1 MNKKLLHLFG
11 LLLILFCPISQ
22 IYAGTTGKIS
32 GTVVDES
39 GETIV
44 GAQVFIEGTTIGT
57 LTDFDGKYSILN
69 LKPGTYTLVVSYLG
83 FATSKTEEVKVIVD
97 KTTIIDVTLQEAT
110 IAGEEVVVTAVR
122 PIVEKDQTTTTAYID
137 SEQIEAL
144 PITSVNEAINQ
155 QAGVV
160 DGHFRGG
167 RIGEVAYL
175 VNGVP
180 INNAFNNN
188 ASFEVEQ
195 NMVSSLEV
203 ISGVF
208 NAEYGQALSGV
219 VNIVTKGVSD
229 EWTGSFLAY
238 TGGFVSNREQEFI
251 TRNTDAGS
259 FLTVDD
265 FSREQITYTEAANPI
280 GTQDLQFSVGGP
292 IIKDKFSIQTTL
304 RYFGEEGHLLGRD
317 LFKPNDL
324 SFGVNSSDPENWII
338 TSNGSGDLEAINY
351 FDRYSINTSF
361 VYEASS
367 RFKIDYNLFLQQ
379 QTGRNYDHSFKYNP
393 DGINKYHN
401 LTQTHILGM
410 RYAFG
415 DKTFANLSYSFLR
428 DEGEFK
434 LYDEPTDPRYV
445 DENYD
450 DTEGAFSF
458 NMGGNYLSSSHD
470 ITTTHTIVGDITSQL
485 NNIVLVKA
493 GFSTRLHDLDNES
506 FGIRVDANTGFQ
518 PVRSDDPFQN
528 FKLDVNPYEFAAYAQ
543 TKIEY
548 EDLIINAGIRYDY
561 FNPDF
566 VVPRDW
572 TQAVLLEINDPNNPG
587 QTISNRVTARTTSQF
602 SPRLGVAFPIS
613 ETGVM
618 RFSAGLFFQ
627 TPQLNLIYNNAE
639 FERNPTANPASF
651 GNANIKPERTLSF
664 EVGLQQGL
672 TEDIGLELTIF
683 SKDIRNLTG
692 AEFGRATDGQNIT
705 RFINLDYGTIKGS
718 TFSLYQRGRGPLSWT
733 LDYTLQFATGSA
745 SNPTE
750 AFNRFQSGLEQ
761 IIRLQRVD
769 WDRRH
774 VLNTTVT
781 YNAGN
786 GLTFSAIN
794 NIRTGTPYTTQ
805 RNQSQSFIPNN
816 EDKPLWIN
824 TDFRAYYKPPS
835 LKQNV
840 QLFLQVDNAFDTRA
854 HFSVYGDSG
863 LGTESVFHSRL
874 INAGSRAGGLNS
886 IEEFYRDFSLLGPPR
901 SVKVGL
907 SYKF

>member
-1 MNKKLLHLFG
+1 MKQKLLHLSCFI
-11 LLLILFCPISQ
+11 LLLFCPLSVLL
-22 IYAGTTGKIS
+22 AGTTGKIS
-32 GTVVDES
+32 GTITDED
-39 GETIV
+39 GIPII
-44 GAQVFIEGTTIGT
+44 GAQVYIDGTTIGS
-57 LTDFDGKYSILN
+57 LSDLDGNYNILN
-69 LKPGTYTLVVSYLG
+69 VKPGTYTLVVSYLG
-83 FATSKTEEVKVIVD
+83 YATSKTEQVKVNVD
-97 KTTIIDVTLQEAT
+97 QTTRIDAKLREAT
-110 IAGEEVVVTAVR
+110 ISGEEVVVTAVR
-122 PIVEKDQTTTTAYID
+122 PIVEKGQTTTTAYID
-137 SEQIEAL
+137 AAQIEAL
-144 PITSVNEAINQ
+144 PITSINEAINN

-229 EWTGSFLAY
+229 DWSASVLAY
-238 TGGFVSNREQEFI
+238 TGGFVSNREQEFVS
-251 TRNTDAGS
+251 RNTGPGS

-265 FSREQITYTEAANPI
+265 FGTEQVSFSEASNVV
-280 GTQDLQFSVGGP
+280 GTNDVQLSVGGP
-292 IIKDKFSIQTTL
+292 LIKNRLGIQTTV

-317 LFKPNDL
+317 LFRPSDL
-324 SFGVNSSDPENWII
+324 SFNVNSGDPESWII
-338 TSNGSGDLEAINY
+338 NSNGSGDFEAVNY
-351 FDRYSINTSF
+351 FDRYSLNTSLVF
-361 VYEASS
+361 EATS

-379 QTGRNYDHSFKYNP
+379 QSGRNYDHSFKYNP
-393 DGINKYHN
+393 TGINKYHN

-415 DKTFANLSYSFLR
+415 DKTFANLSYSLLR
-428 DEGEFK
+428 DEGEFR
-434 LYDEPTDPRYV
+434 LYDDPSDPRYV
-445 DENYD
+445 DQRFD

-458 NMGGNYLSSSHD
+458 NMGGNYLFSNRE
-470 ITTTHTIVGDITSQL
+470 ITTTHTVVADITSQL
-485 NNIVLVKA
+485 NNSVLVKA

-506 FGIRVDANTGFQ
+506 FGIRSDANTGFL
-518 PVRSDDPFQN
+518 PERSDDPFQN
-528 FKLDVNPYEFAAYAQ
+528 FKLDVNPYEFAVYAQ

-548 EDLIINAGIRYDY
+548 DDLIVNAGIRYDY
-561 FNPDF
+561 FQPDF
-566 VVPRDW
+566 VVTRDW
-572 TQAVLLEINDPNNPG
+572 TQAVLLNINDPANPG
-587 QTISNRVTARTTSQF
+587 QTISNRIAAQTTSQF
-602 SPRLGVAFPIS
+602 SPRFGIAFPIS
-613 ETGVM
+613 DQGVL

-627 TPQLNLIYNNAE
+627 TPQLNLIFQNAE

-651 GNANIKPERTLSF
+651 GNANLKPERTLSF
-664 EVGLQQGL
+664 EIGLQQGI
-672 TEDIGLELTIF
+672 TKEVGLELTLF

-705 RFINLDYGTIKGS
+705 RFINLDYGTIKGT
-718 TFSLYQRGRGPLSWT
+718 TFSLYQQGRGPLSWT

-745 SNPTE
+745 SNPAE

-774 VLNTTVT
+774 VLNTTFT
-781 YNAGN
+781 YNTDF
-786 GLTFSAIN
+786 GLTISNIN

-805 RNQSQSFIPNN
+805 RNLSQSFIPNN
-816 EDKPLWIN
+816 QDRPLVIN
-824 TDFRAYYKPPS
+824 SDFRFYYKPPK
-835 LKQNV
+835 LKQNA
-840 QLFLQVDNAFDTRA
+840 QLFVQIDNAFDTRV
-854 HFSVYGDSG
+854 HNGVYSDSG
-863 LGTESVFHSRL
+863 LATESVFHSRL
-874 INAGSRAGGLNS
+874 IDAGATAGGLNS
-886 IEEFYRDFSLLGPPR
+886 IQEFYRNAALLGPPR
-901 SVKVGL
+901 SVLVGL

>member
-1 MNKKLLHLFG
+1 MKQKLLHLSCFILVLFFPVSV
-11 LLLILFCPISQ
+11 LL
-22 IYAGTTGKIS
+22 AGTTGKIS
-32 GTVVDES
+32 GTVVDED
-39 GETIV
+39 GTPIV
-44 GAQVFIEGTTIGT
+44 GAQVFIEGTTIGS
-57 LTDFDGKYSILN
+57 LSDLDGNYNILN
-69 LKPGTYTLVVSYLG
+69 VKPGTYTLVVSYLG
-83 FATSKTEEVKVIVD
+83 FATSKTEQVKVNVD
-97 KTTIIDVTLQEAT
+97 QTTQINVRLREAT
-110 IAGEEVVVTAVR
+110 IAGEEVLVTAVR
-122 PIVEKDQTTTTAYID
+122 PIVEKDQTTTTAYI
-137 SEQIEAL
+137 SAEQIEAL
-144 PITSVNEAINQ
+144 PITGINEAINN

-229 EWTGSFLAY
+229 KWTANVLAY
-238 TGGFVSNREQEFI
+238 TGGYVSNRKQEFI
-251 TRNTDAGS
+251 SRKSGPGA

-265 FSREQITYTEAANPI
+265 FGREQVSYTEAANMV
-280 GTQDLQFSVGGP
+280 GTNDVQLSVGGP
-292 IIKDKFSIQTTL
+292 IIKDKLGIQTTI

-317 LFKPNDL
+317 LFRPSDR
-324 SFGVNSSDPENWII
+324 SFNVNNSSPDNWII
-338 TSNGSGDLEAINY
+338 NSTGTGDIEAVNY
-351 FDRYSINTSF
+351 FDRYSLNTSL
-361 VYEASS
+361 VYEFSS
-367 RFKIDYNLFLQQ
+367 RFKIDYNIFLQQ

-393 DGINKYHN
+393 SGINKYHN
-401 LTQTHILGM
+401 LTQTHILGL
-410 RYAFG
+410 RYVFG
-415 DKTFANLSYSFLR
+415 DKTFANLSYSLLR
-428 DEGEFK
+428 DQGEFR
-434 LYDEPTDPRYV
+434 LYDDPTDPRYV
-445 DENYD
+445 DETFD

-458 NMGGNYLSSSHD
+458 NMGGNYLSTSRD

-485 NNIVLVKA
+485 NNVVLVKA

-506 FGIRVDANTGFQ
+506 YGIRVDANTGFL
-518 PVRSDDPFQN
+518 PERSDDPFQN

-548 EDLIINAGIRYDY
+548 DDLIVNAGIRYDY

-572 TQAVLLEINDPNNPG
+572 TQAILLNINDPNNPG
-587 QTISNRVTARTTSQF
+587 QTISNRLAAQSTSQL

-613 ETGVM
+613 EQGVL

-627 TPQLNLIYNNAE
+627 TPQLNLIFQNAE

-651 GNANIKPERTLSF
+651 GNANLKPERTLSF
-664 EVGLQQGL
+664 EVGLQQGI
-672 TEDIGLELTIF
+672 TDEVGLELTIF

-705 RFINLDYGTIKGS
+705 RFINLDYGTIKGT

-733 LDYTLQFATGSA
+733 VDYTLQFATGSA

-774 VLNTTVT
+774 VLNTTLT
-781 YNAGN
+781 YNTGF
-786 GLTFSAIN
+786 GLTISNIT

-805 RNQSQSFIPNN
+805 RNLSQSFIPNN

-824 TDFRAYYKPPS
+824 SNFRFYYKPPK
-835 LKQNV
+835 LKQNA
-840 QLFLQVDNAFDTRA
+840 QLFVQIDNAFDTRA
-854 HFSVYGDSG
+854 HFGVYSDSG
-863 LGTESVFHSRL
+863 LGTESVFYSRL
-874 INAGSRAGGLNS
+874 INAGSQAGGLNS
-886 IEEFYRDFSLLGPPR
+886 IEEFYRNFSLLGPPR
-901 SVKVGL
+901 NVKIGI